1 MSVNYVVSFV
11 SLWITHF
18 TMMVSGCVFLHLLL
32 HLFLK
37 QRKKHIS
44 PLLSIFF
51 FILWR
56 NLGHMPLRNAKC
68 FNLFPP
74 FLSGC
79 HLQGLFLCPEVIC
92 SGWTIKAIIVE
103 ARFPIMRGDDW
114 QQRDGWGWRALGSN
128 LLDLKAR
135 SSLAALQ
142 IVIHKQNAC
151 CKTSPLFNYN
161 ISHCQCLIR
170 RGLGDWSAI

>member
-1 MSVNYVVSFV
+1 MAG
-11 SLWITHF
+11 
-18 TMMVSGCVFLHLLL
+18 GCVLLHLLL

-44 PLLSIFF
+44 PPTLYIFF
-51 FILWR
+51 FLWR
-56 NLGHMPLRNAKC
+56 NLGHMPLRNTKC

-114 QQRDGWGWRALGSN
+114 QQRHGWGWRALGSN
-128 LLDLKAR
+128 LLDLKAL
-135 SSLAALQ
+135 SSLAAQQ
-142 IVIHKQNAC
+142 IVIYKQNTC
-151 CKTSPLFNYN
+151 SKTPVLFNYD
-161 ISHCQCLIR
+161 ISHCQLLVRPWSGWLI
-170 RGLGDWSAI
+170 GPFK

>member
-1 MSVNYVVSFV
+1 MAG
-11 SLWITHF
+11 
-18 TMMVSGCVFLHLLL
+18 GCVLLHLLL

-37 QRKKHIS
+37 QRKKHIF
-44 PLLSIFF
+44 PPTLYFF
-51 FILWR
+51 FLWR

-128 LLDLKAR
+128 LLDLKAL

-151 CKTSPLFNYN
+151 SKTLLLFNYD
-161 ISHCQCLIR
+161 ISHCQLLVRPWSGWLIEPFK
-170 RGLGDWSAI
+170 